1 MPKSFHFDIEF
12 KYPIDDVHRTLTDP
26 RYWEVRLGDLYA
38 TSDIDVADGS
48 IQVSV
53 SEEIDSASLPS
64 LVAKVAPSRL
74 GLKRVD
80 HWGPLSDGKAAGS
93 VTGIA
98 HGLPIRIET
107 TLDLALPMQMETTPA
122 PPAAES
128 RTRLAVDGTAEV
140 KMPIIGGQIEKLLKK
155 TVEDLL
161 GRDRDAVESFLA

>member
-74 GLKRVD
+74 GLTRVD

-107 TLDLALPMQMETTPA
+107 TLDLT
-122 PPAAES
+122 AAES

>member
-26 RYWEVRLGDLYA
+26 NYWKGRLGDLYA
-38 TSDIDVADGS
+38 TSDIEVRDGS
-48 IQVSV
+48 IEVSV

-80 HWGPLSDGKAAGS
+80 RWGGPLSDGRAAGS

-98 HGLPIRIET
+98 R
-107 TLDLALPMQMETTPA
+107 
-122 PPAAES
+122 
-128 RTRLAVDGTAEV
+128 GTADPNRDDARSHRRRV
-140 KMPIIGGQIEKLLKK
+140 LHA
-155 TVEDLL
+155 V
-161 GRDRDAVESFLA
+161 GRRRNG